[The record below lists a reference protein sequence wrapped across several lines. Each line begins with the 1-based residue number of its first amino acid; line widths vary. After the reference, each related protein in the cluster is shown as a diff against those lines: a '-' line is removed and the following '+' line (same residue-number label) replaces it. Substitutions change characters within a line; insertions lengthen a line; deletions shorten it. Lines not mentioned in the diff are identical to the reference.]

1 MNYKKQEEDTD
12 KMKVVS
18 IRRAFLDEL
27 KALEGWRRIKL
38 AKKSS
43 KKTKKKMEAIAAQ
56 RISFTRSSAHML
68 VLEVNEE
75 VLQWYKLI
83 AI

>member
-27 KALEGWRRIKL
+27 KALEGWPLNRMNDCLSRDRQKNKPAVPWEEISNHRLIEEEREERRNIK
-38 AKKSS
+38 
-43 KKTKKKMEAIAAQ
+43 
-56 RISFTRSSAHML
+56 R
-68 VLEVNEE
+68 
-75 VLQWYKLI
+75 
-83 AI
+83 